1 MKLNQGQ
8 SDMAAE
14 YKTITETGT
23 DASWIV
29 MVHGMSQDHRAF
41 SAQVDAFKARYRILL
56 IDLPG
61 HGLSADTPGPFGHAE
76 LSNHI
81 LGALDNAGASQ
92 CHYWATHT
100 GTALG
105 LLLATAN
112 PSRFRSLIFE
122 GAVLPGQT
130 MPSVDA
136 EIQRARDTARNQGIK
151 AARQQWFDQA
161 AWFEVMRARPKEC
174 RAAAHWDI
182 VSEFS
187 GAPWLFEGE
196 AQPVAPIDGRVSSLD
211 LPVLLYNGE
220 HDLVDFID
228 AADLLEAQLPNVQ
241 RETIPDA
248 GGFPAWEFPDR
259 VNKVVATFLD
269 GL

>member
-1 MKLNQGQ
+1 MV
-8 SDMAAE
+8 AE
-14 YKTITETGT
+14 YKAITKTGD
-23 DASWIV
+23 DAPWIV

-41 SAQVDAFKARYRILL
+41 SAQVDAFQARYRILR

-61 HGLSADTPGPFGHAE
+61 HGLSANISGPFGHAE
-76 LSNHI
+76 LADHI
-81 LGALDNAGASQ
+81 LEALDNAGVSQ

-100 GTALG
+100 GTALA
-105 LLLATAN
+105 LLLAASN
-112 PSRFRSLIFE
+112 PDRFHSLIFE
-122 GAVLPGQT
+122 GAVLPGHT

-136 EIQRARDTARNQGIK
+136 EIQRARDTARNQGIE
-151 AARQQWFDQA
+151 AARRQWFDGA
-161 AWFEVMRARPKEC
+161 AWFDVMRARPEEC
-174 RAAAHWDI
+174 RAAAHWEI

-187 GAPWLFEGE
+187 GAPWLYDGE
-196 AQPVAPIDGRVSSLD
+196 AKPVPKIDEKLTSLD

-220 HDLVDFID
+220 YDLADFMD
-228 AADLLEAQLPNVQ
+228 AADRLETKLPNVQ

-259 VNKVVATFLD
+259 VNKVVAVFLD